1 MKSQT
6 ALALCHLTLCLTLLP
21 GCSATKPQP
30 VDTSRYENLTTRII
44 DNADVLSTLEIDSG
58 HYTLLTYEHFSNRRF
73 VNHAFHGTNTYFKVD
88 SLGVLGTRDHFEIPS
103 DLIEVHAFRS
113 NYRCFICKIDSIYGS
128 LKTLHLSSDSITLAI
143 DLKCAGQGQ
152 LLRDT
157 IGFARDHDFFKTV
170 FIDHQ
175 GEFDNLRLAL
185 KEPLNVRKLEL
196 FNHKLNMGSIAYR
209 NLLAK

>member
-1 MKSQT
+1 MSISQT
-6 ALALCHLTLCLTLLP
+6 VDLLTMHSM
-21 GCSATKPQP
+21 GRIS
-30 VDTSRYENLTTRII
+30 TSRSIHWESWAPAT
-44 DNADVLSTLEIDSG
+44 
-58 HYTLLTYEHFSNRRF
+58 F
-73 VNHAFHGTNTYFKVD
+73 
-88 SLGVLGTRDHFEIPS
+88 FEIPS
-103 DLIEVHAFRS
+103 DVIEVHAFRS